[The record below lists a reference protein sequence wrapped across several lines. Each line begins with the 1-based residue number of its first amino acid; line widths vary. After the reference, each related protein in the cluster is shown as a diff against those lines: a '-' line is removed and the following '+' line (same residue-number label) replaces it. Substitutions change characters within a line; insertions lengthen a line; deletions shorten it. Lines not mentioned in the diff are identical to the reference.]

1 MQKKIKF
8 FGVLRKFGD
17 ELGFYETAI
26 HANTSVEALKA
37 QLKSELSQ
45 KFSKFDTALIDESA
59 LASESE
65 VLMPESMIPT
75 QGEIAL
81 LPPVCG
87 G

>member
-1 MQKKIKF
+1 MLKIKF

-17 ELGFYETAI
+17 ERGYYETSTRE
-26 HANTSVEALKA
+26 NMSVDALKT

-65 VLMPESMIPT
+65 VLTLQSLIPT

>member
-1 MQKKIKF
+1 MKIKF

-17 ELGFYETAI
+17 ERGFYETEVR
-26 HANTSVEALKA
+26 ANTSVDALKA
-37 QLKSELSQ
+37 QLKIELSR
-45 KFSKFDTALIDESA
+45 KFSKFDRALIDESA
-59 LASESE
+59 LASDSE
-65 VLMPESMIPT
+65 VLSLQAMVPS

>member
-1 MQKKIKF
+1 MEKKIKF

-17 ELGFYETAI
+17 DRGYYITTLLPGMTA
-26 HANTSVEALKA
+26 EKLKT
-37 QLKSELSQ
+37 QLKSELTQ
-45 KFSKFDTALIDESA
+45 KFPNFDGALIDESA

-65 VLMPESMIPT
+65 VLSKFSVISNDSD
-75 QGEIAL
+75 IAL